1 MPEAAA
7 TRLEHK
13 VDTLIEAVSDL
24 KNAHSR
30 LTDQMV
36 ADKRL
41 TDQLLGFMQQ
51 AVDRLQGEVDSDRTA
66 LRLEIE
72 KEREFREKEV
82 ATVKATL
89 SRIGFALFTSLLA
102 VVGSVLAIY
111 LTQK

>member
-1 MPEAAA
+1 MPESAAA
-7 TRLEHK
+7 RLEHK
-13 VDTLIEAVSDL
+13 VDTLIENVADL
-24 KNAHSR
+24 KTAHQR
-30 LTDQMV
+30 LTDQML

-51 AVDRLQGEVDSDRTA
+51 AVDRLQGEVDSDRA
-66 LRLEIE
+66 AARAELE
-72 KEREFREKEV
+72 K
-82 ATVKATL
+82 VKATL